1 MVEVVVVAVVGN
13 SKTDSATL
21 GSNKEGAIMPT
32 KSKRREDPPGEESPA
47 GSPPKRQRV
56 DGGGP
61 SSPSPKAVDD
71 KRGEGAAGSGPCLRC
86 AGCGANDDGRAPL
99 LLFDDPEEDQEAA
112 AGDRKADRE
121 ERR

>member
-32 KSKRREDPPGEESPA
+32 KSRRREDPPGEESPA

-56 DGGGP
+56 DGGGGT
-61 SSPSPKAVDD
+61 PSPKAVDD